1 MKYLSLDVETTGLNP
16 LTDQLL
22 QVAMVVEDSDVD
34 MPVEELPY
42 LNVLVRNER
51 VQGNA
56 YALGMNGAILRKIS
70 GQDPTDLTI
79 VDAVALPHYLEQW
92 LAEQF
97 PQGQRIN
104 VAGKN
109 AAGFDIRFMPELVSR
124 RFRHR
129 VIDPGSVFVDW
140 EKPMLPSLG
149 DLLQDTVS
157 HDALEDARDVI
168 RVLRRSY
175 PRNKE

>member
-1 MKYLSLDVETTGLNP
+1 MRYLSLDVETTGLDP
-16 LTDQLL
+16 QQDQLL

-34 MPVEELPY
+34 MPVEELSSIN
-42 LNVLVRNER
+42 LLVLHPRYV
-51 VQGNA
+51 GNA
-56 YALGMNGAILRKIS
+56 YALGLNGSILRRIS
-70 GQDPTDLTI
+70 GQEPTDLQKI
-79 VDAVALPHYLEQW
+79 AIADLPAML
-92 LAEQF
+92 LQF
-97 PQGQRIN
+97 INLNFPGQRVT

-109 AAGFDIRFMPELVSR
+109 AAGFDIPFMPFSVRE

-140 EKPMLPSLG
+140 SKDMLPSLG
-149 DLLQDTVS
+149 DLTQDTVA

-175 PRNKE
+175 SK